1 MSFISDFI
9 ADITGAGKAGD
20 AASAAASTQANSA
33 QLGIDELRR
42 QFDRLQELQS
52 PYAQAG
58 ASSLKAQQDL
68 AGLNGP
74 EAQAAAIAQ
83 LEGSPAF
90 TAMQKQGETA
100 LLQNASATG
109 GLRGGNTQGA
119 LAEFRPALLAQM
131 IDQQYGRLGG
141 ITSLGQN
148 AAAGTGN
155 AGMQTGANVASLLQ
169 QQGAA
174 TAGGQLAQGG
184 VRGAG
189 FGNLM
194 GIAGTAAAMYG
205 GFGGAKGP
213 AMAPSMTGFGQGLG
227 GPF

>member
-1 MSFISDFI
+1 VSFISDFI
-9 ADITGAGKAGD
+9 SDITGASD
-20 AASAAASTQANSA
+20 AADAATAASQTQANSA

-42 QFDRLQELQS
+42 QFDRLQELQA

-58 ASSLKAQQDL
+58 TSSLRAQQDL

-90 TAMQKQGETA
+90 TAMQRQGETA
-100 LLQNASATG
+100 ILQNASATG

-119 LAEFRPALLAQM
+119 LAEFRPAMLAQL

-141 ITSLGQN
+141 ITSIGQN

-155 AGMQTGANVASLLQ
+155 AGMQTGANVANLLQ

-184 VRGAG
+184 TRAAG
-189 FGNLM
+189 FNNM
-194 GIAGTAAAMYG
+194 MR
-205 GFGGAKGP
+205 GGAV
-213 AMAPSMTGFGQGLG
+213 AAGF
-227 GPF
+227 F

>member
-9 ADITGAGKAGD
+9 ADITGADKAGD
-20 AASAAASTQANSA
+20 AASAAAQTQANSA

-42 QFDRLQELQS
+42 QFDRLQELQA

-58 ASSLKAQQDL
+58 TGSLKAQQDL

-74 EAQAAAIAQ
+74 QAQAAAIAQ

-90 TAMQKQGETA
+90 TAMQRQGETA
-100 LLQNASATG
+100 ILQNASATG
-109 GLRGGNTQGA
+109 GLRGGNTQAA
-119 LAEFRPALLAQM
+119 LAEFRPAMLAQL

-184 VRGAG
+184 VRQAG
-189 FGNLM
+189 FGNLVRI
-194 GIAGTAAAMYG
+194 GGTAAALYG
-205 GFGGAKGP
+205 GFGGGAAATP
-213 AMAPSMTGFGQGLG
+213 TLQSSMTGFGG
-227 GPF
+227 GF